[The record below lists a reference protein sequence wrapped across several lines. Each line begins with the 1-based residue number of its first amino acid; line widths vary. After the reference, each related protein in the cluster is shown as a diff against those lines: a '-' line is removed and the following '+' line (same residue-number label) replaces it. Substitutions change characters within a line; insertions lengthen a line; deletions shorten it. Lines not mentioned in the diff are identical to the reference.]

1 MAMKE
6 TNCEQA
12 LVISSPGRVFLR
24 PPAGRLETRRKEV
37 CQWGRV
43 KVTLTNRRS
52 HLQVSFTKTSRVRP
66 DCTGS

>member
-6 TNCEQA
+6 TNCEQV
-12 LVISSPGRVFLR
+12 LVISNPGRVFLR
-24 PPAGRLETRRKEV
+24 PPARGKIRDETV

-43 KVTLTNRRS
+43 KVTSTNRRS
-52 HLQVSFTKTSRVRP
+52 HLQVSFTKKSRVQP